1 MERKLYLNCYNLYF
15 NVILVD
21 EPMFSNHYYYDVP
34 NEEPRV
40 CKTFKNFK
48 DFYSDYKYI
57 FDGYE
62 NYIFKKIVKVGNT
75 VIKKEN
81 IKIKIMVYD
90 RPYIKE
96 QQNWIIAEHNCD
108 YWLKE
113 LNIEQFSNLCKD
125 YGFKSINIK

>member
-1 MERKLYLNCYNLYF
+1 MERKLYLKWYKLYF
-15 NVILVD
+15 NDILVD
-21 EPMFSNHYYYDVP
+21 ERMFSNHYYYDVP

-48 DFYSDYKYI
+48 DFYSDYKHI

-62 NYIFKKIVKVGNT
+62 NYIFKNIVKVGNT

-96 QQNWIIAEHNCD
+96 QQDWIIAEHNCD

-125 YGFKSINIK
+125 YAIDSF